1 MIAVNKMEIH
11 VKGVK
16 KEKKKGELL
25 EDIMDG
31 DAGGTDPDIHDIFIE
46 DNDIFENDYITDEGK
61 EFIRSLIEKTDFST
75 SAKIYKPDENDVD
88 FKTEES
94 TEKKQ
99 DYEIK
104 EEALMETVEVKNDL
118 DDEIKNLIK
127 KSRRVLKWRIKLN
140 ILKQYHH
147 LTENPS
153 IRGKG

>member
-1 MIAVNKMEIH
+1 
-11 VKGVK
+11 
-16 KEKKKGELL
+16 
-25 EDIMDG
+25 MDG

-75 SAKIYKPDENDVD
+75 IAKIYKPDENDVD

-127 KSRRVLKWRIKLN
+127 KSRRVLKWRIKLY